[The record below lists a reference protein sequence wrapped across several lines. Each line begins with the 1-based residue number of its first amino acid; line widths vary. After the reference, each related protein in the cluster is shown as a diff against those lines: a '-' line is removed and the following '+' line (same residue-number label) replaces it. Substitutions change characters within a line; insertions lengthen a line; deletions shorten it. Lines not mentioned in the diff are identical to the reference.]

1 MENTTNHYQDS
12 WTWAPVSW
20 EWWEILQ
27 LILAIIGIIGNFLV
41 MIVLL
46 RPRHRRC
53 ATDTLIGALAVADF
67 LTSVFIIPHQRVI
80 SLPDNPGGQAY
91 CRIIHSSVLMWIS
104 ICASIFTLTT
114 ISIER
119 LAAVR
124 YPSCHQVLFTHTRS
138 PILIVILWL
147 IAVVINTFSLYV
159 HFVQGG
165 ICVTQFPSSE
175 FQKFIG
181 VSLFIIEYV
190 VPIIT
195 NVTAHS
201 MTLYSLRRR
210 SKSSNG
216 NQGQEQM
223 APKLKEAQRRV
234 LRMLLIVVII
244 FIVCWTPD
252 QFGFLV
258 FNLGVVDV
266 NHLFSPLYR
275 CFVIL
280 AFANSCANPFIY
292 AGRSPGFRK
301 AFFQMFGGKSR
312 RYGAHSVFA
321 DLLHDS
327 NSTFNA
333 TSIGEMSNMDKI

>member
-1 MENTTNHYQDS
+1 MENTTDQSQYS
-12 WTWAPVSW
+12 WTWAPVAW

-27 LILAIIGIIGNFLV
+27 LILAIVGILGNFLV

-67 LTSVFIIPHQRVI
+67 LTSIFIIPHQRVI
-80 SLPDNPGGQAY
+80 SLPDTPGGQFY

-124 YPSCHQVLFTHTRS
+124 YSSLHQILFTHTRI
-138 PILIVILWL
+138 PILIVALWL
-147 IAVVINTFSLYV
+147 LSFVINTFSLYV

-165 ICVTQFPSSE
+165 VCVTQFPSPD

-190 VPIIT
+190 VPILIMI
-195 NVTAHS
+195 TAHS
-201 MTLYSLRRR
+201 MTLYSLRQQGER
-210 SKSSNG
+210 SD
-216 NQGQEQM
+216 QGQEPM
-223 APKLKEAQRRV
+223 ASKLKEAQRRV
-234 LRMLLIVVII
+234 LQMLLIVVII

-258 FNLGVVDV
+258 FNIGVVDV
-266 NHLFSPLYR
+266 SHLFSPLYR

-301 AFFQMFGGKSR
+301 AFLQMFGGKSR
-312 RYGAHSVFA
+312 HYGAHSVFA
-321 DLLHDS
+321 DLIDDS
-327 NSTFNA
+327 NTTVNA
-333 TSIGEMSNMDKI
+333 TNLGEMDKI